1 MEAVPRL
8 PMLSFELKQS
18 AENAEF
24 GPKLKQYIRDHYHED
39 PDSYSAEIHEL
50 EGLRASAIH
59 ASRDFTGC
67 STLKKYYCQL
77 HYLLSR
83 FPLNENSSI
92 AVTFNWYDIYS
103 SMVYNVTDIKY
114 EMACIL
120 YNIGAL
126 HTELGAMDA
135 RNTPDGMKISCTHF
149 QCAAW
154 AFQHLR
160 DTYPQPRESDLSP
173 TLLTFLYNVSLAQ
186 AQECILEKS
195 MTDNRKPT
203 IIAKV
208 AMQVVEY
215 LKTAMNNLG
224 SSKSPDSTVTEIAGS
239 RKIKMWRRYC
249 EFKMAYHGAV
259 ALLYQG
265 MQAEEQQKM
274 GERVAYYQA
283 AVDMLKEA
291 SKLAKNLDQQELIG
305 ESLTF
310 SHDVMGGKL
319 TAAQK
324 ENEFVYHEKV
334 PAATTLPE
342 VKGASLVKGI
352 PFSVTD
358 PEVAGQD
365 IFIKLVPMEAHQA
378 SSMYSCYL

>member
-1 MEAVPRL
+1 M
-8 PMLSFELKQS
+8 
-18 AENAEF
+18 
-24 GPKLKQYIRDHYHED
+24 
-39 PDSYSAEIHEL
+39 
-50 EGLRASAIH
+50 
-59 ASRDFTGC
+59 
-67 STLKKYYCQL
+67 
-77 HYLLSR
+77 
-83 FPLNENSSI
+83 
-92 AVTFNWYDIYS
+92 
-103 SMVYNVTDIKY
+103 
-114 EMACIL
+114 CIL
-120 YNIGAL
+120 PI
-126 HTELGAMDA
+126 
-135 RNTPDGMKISCTHF
+135 
-149 QCAAW
+149 Q
-154 AFQHLR
+154 
-160 DTYPQPRESDLSP
+160 
-173 TLLTFLYNVSLAQ
+173 
-186 AQECILEKS
+186 
-195 MTDNRKPT
+195 
-203 IIAKV
+203 
-208 AMQVVEY
+208 
-215 LKTAMNNLG
+215 
-224 SSKSPDSTVTEIAGS
+224 
-239 RKIKMWRRYC
+239 MWRRYC

-378 SSMYSCYL
+378 SSMYSEEKAKLLRRIGSAIQEKNEELESYLASMQLDTLTLETGSENLPQELIECCADLSASNGVQKLTDIMAKISSFYHDINASLKEITRLIEEEEEKEKSPCHDGKASPEHDRGRAQARGQQISRGSSECPGQ